1 MTEER
6 RLPNGPPDRHASFSR
21 EQFFFYLA
29 QSAGDGFSNVVV
41 FLLGEIYPQMS
52 SLERVS
58 QREI

>member
-21 EQFFFYLA
+21 EQFFYLA

-52 SLERVS
+52 PLERVS
-58 QREI
+58 QGEI